1 MIISVVFQFK
11 LCYTDFMPAQ
21 CPVHLENFYR
31 YAHYPV
37 SDITAC
43 INKTIAAQKGFFM
56 YDNNPYG
63 NNPYHDHNSYNNN
76 NSQNPNPRRYP
87 ANISGDRLALA
98 AMVLGI
104 LALAS
109 FISMTI
115 YPPFIF
121 GSIAIVLAL
130 LSKGRAPRMTAKAR
144 AGVICAAIGLAANC
158 ALCSTTL
165 YMLYT
170 KPDIMQQ
177 VNDVFESQYGMS
189 YTEMIESILN
199 DGTTSIP

>member
-1 MIISVVFQFK
+1 
-11 LCYTDFMPAQ
+11 MPAQ
-21 CPVHLENFYR
+21 CPVRLENFYR

-37 SDITAC
+37 SGITAC
-43 INKTIAAQKGFFM
+43 INETIAAQKGLFM

-63 NNPYHDHNSYNNN
+63 NDPYQNHNPYSSNNG
-76 NSQNPNPRRYP
+76 QNPNPRQNP
-87 ANISGDRLALA
+87 AHISGDRLALA

-109 FISMTI
+109 FLSMTI

-130 LSKGRAPRMTAKAR
+130 LSKGRAPRMTTRAR
-144 AGVICAAIGLAANC
+144 AGILCAAIGLAANC

>member
-1 MIISVVFQFK
+1 
-11 LCYTDFMPAQ
+11 
-21 CPVHLENFYR
+21 
-31 YAHYPV
+31 
-37 SDITAC
+37 
-43 INKTIAAQKGFFM
+43 M

-63 NNPYHDHNSYNNN
+63 NNPYHDHNPYNN
-76 NSQNPNPRRYP
+76 NSQNPNPRQYP

-98 AMVLGI
+98 
-104 LALAS
+104 S
-109 FISMTI
+109 FISLTI

-130 LSKGRAPRMTAKAR
+130 LSKGRAPGMTAKAR
-144 AGVICAAIGLAANC
+144 AGIICAAIGLAANC

-177 VNDVFESQYGMS
+177 VNDIFESQYGMS
-189 YTEMIESILN
+189 YTEMIESILY
-199 DGTTSIP
+199 DDTTSIP